1 MTRAPYQVSFLNFSN
16 VIHDIQK
23 FKKQCQIKWTK
34 KNKGNKV
41 NKKKKGMM
49 STIIESSQIISPS
62 CCMHRDYY
70 HKKFKVTT

>member
-1 MTRAPYQVSFLNFSN
+1 MSRALYQVSFLNFSN

-34 KNKGNKV
+34 KNKDNKV

-49 STIIESSQIISPS
+49 STTI
-62 CCMHRDYY
+62 
-70 HKKFKVTT
+70 

>member
-1 MTRAPYQVSFLNFSN
+1 MSRALYQVSFLNFSN

-34 KNKGNKV
+34 KNKENKV

-49 STIIESSQIISPS
+49 STTIESSQIISPP
-62 CCMHRDYY
+62 CCMHRVYY